1 MTERYDLVEPER
13 VAFGALGPV
22 GRRTFVLQAREG
34 TRVVTCKLEK
44 QQVAALSRH
53 LARLLAG
60 LGLPEELPPAD
71 FLELEDFDEPEFVVG
86 ALGIRY
92 DEATDRVLL
101 VADAVVAEEGEEPGV
116 SLSVVLTRAQ
126 AAALAIRGVQLVEAG
141 RPPCPICGY
150 PLDPRGHVCPRQNG
164 HEAPLT

>member
-1 MTERYDLVEPER
+1 VTERYDLVEPER
-13 VAFGALGPV
+13 VALGALGPV
-22 GRRTFVLQAREG
+22 GKRTFVLQVREG
-34 TRVVTCKLEK
+34 ARLVTCKLEK

-60 LGLPEELPPAD
+60 LELPEELPSGD
-71 FLELEDFDEPEFVVG
+71 FLELEDFEEPEFVVG
-86 ALGIRY
+86 TLGIRY

-101 VADAVVAEEGEEPGV
+101 VADEVVAEEAEEPRV
-116 SLSVVLTRAQ
+116 SLSIVLTRGQ
-126 AAALAIRGVQLVEAG
+126 AAAVAIRGVQLVEAG

-164 HEAPLT
+164 HEPPLT